1 MESNTTPN
9 NRLKIILV
17 ITLVLL
23 FGTGF
28 YTLNLY
34 NSNIETQEQLIAEK
48 ELVLKDLNNMAAQY
62 DIAIDNNDVAN
73 NKLIQARERIEG
85 LMDSLKISDNNVRSL
100 WRYKKK
106 FLVLQDEMK
115 ELMLENNTLKEEN
128 SMLTNTLDS
137 TKVQL
142 NDRIVYNDSLLNQNT
157 QLATIV
163 RDASVLSAVSLKGL
177 GVIIRSSGKLIPTER
192 ASRADEL
199 KICYTVPKNKLVVF
213 TGVSGSGKSSL
224 AFDTIY
230 NEGQRRYMESFGA
243 YARQFMGDMERPDV
257 DKITGLSPVISI
269 EQKTTNK
276 NPRSTVGTVT
286 EVYDFLRLLYAR
298 IGEAY
303 SYNTGKKMVKF
314 TEEEIVASITEKYAN
329 KKIVLFVFFDNKKSK
344 K

>member
-106 FLVLQDEMK
+106 FLDLQDEMK

-157 QLATIV
+157 QLASIV

-199 KICYTVPKNKLVVF
+199 KICYTVPKNKLVT
-213 TGVSGSGKSSL
+213 TGEKDFFVQILDPKNNILGENKQINFEEKILNYSLSSKFNYTGKNLDICEFVKPRGKKFEKGRYIVNIFDEAILVSSS
-224 AFDTIY
+224 
-230 NEGQRRYMESFGA
+230 
-243 YARQFMGDMERPDV
+243 QFML
-257 DKITGLSPVISI
+257 K
-269 EQKTTNK
+269 
-276 NPRSTVGTVT
+276 
-286 EVYDFLRLLYAR
+286 
-298 IGEAY
+298 
-303 SYNTGKKMVKF
+303 
-314 TEEEIVASITEKYAN
+314 
-329 KKIVLFVFFDNKKSK
+329 
-344 K
+344 

>member
-199 KICYTVPKNKLVVF
+199 KICYTVPKNKLVT
-213 TGVSGSGKSSL
+213 TGEKDFFVQILDPKNNILGKNKQINFEEKILNYSLSSKFNYTGKNLDICEFVKPRGKKFEKGRYIVNIFDEAILVSSS
-224 AFDTIY
+224 
-230 NEGQRRYMESFGA
+230 
-243 YARQFMGDMERPDV
+243 QFML
-257 DKITGLSPVISI
+257 K
-269 EQKTTNK
+269 
-276 NPRSTVGTVT
+276 
-286 EVYDFLRLLYAR
+286 
-298 IGEAY
+298 
-303 SYNTGKKMVKF
+303 
-314 TEEEIVASITEKYAN
+314 
-329 KKIVLFVFFDNKKSK
+329 
-344 K
+344 

>member
-199 KICYTVPKNKLVVF
+199 KICYTVPKNKLVT
-213 TGVSGSGKSSL
+213 TGEKDFFVQVLDPKNNILGKNKQINFEEKILNYSLSSKFNYTGKNLDICEFVKPRGKKFEKGRYIVNIFDEAILVSSS
-224 AFDTIY
+224 
-230 NEGQRRYMESFGA
+230 
-243 YARQFMGDMERPDV
+243 QFML
-257 DKITGLSPVISI
+257 K
-269 EQKTTNK
+269 
-276 NPRSTVGTVT
+276 
-286 EVYDFLRLLYAR
+286 
-298 IGEAY
+298 
-303 SYNTGKKMVKF
+303 
-314 TEEEIVASITEKYAN
+314 
-329 KKIVLFVFFDNKKSK
+329 
-344 K
+344 

>member
-106 FLVLQDEMK
+106 FFVLQDEMK

-199 KICYTVPKNKLVVF
+199 KICYTVPKNKLVT
-213 TGVSGSGKSSL
+213 TGEKDFFVQILDPKNNILGENKQINFEEKILNYSLSSKFNYTGKNLDICEFVKPRGKKFEKGRYIVNIFDEAILVSSS
-224 AFDTIY
+224 
-230 NEGQRRYMESFGA
+230 
-243 YARQFMGDMERPDV
+243 QFML
-257 DKITGLSPVISI
+257 K
-269 EQKTTNK
+269 
-276 NPRSTVGTVT
+276 
-286 EVYDFLRLLYAR
+286 
-298 IGEAY
+298 
-303 SYNTGKKMVKF
+303 
-314 TEEEIVASITEKYAN
+314 
-329 KKIVLFVFFDNKKSK
+329 
-344 K
+344 

>member
-142 NDRIVYNDSLLNQNT
+142 NDRIIYTDSLLNQNA

-163 RDASVLSAVSLKGL
+163 RDASVLSALSLKGL
-177 GVIIRSSGKLIPTER
+177 GVIVRSSGKLIPTER
-192 ASRADEL
+192 ASRAD
-199 KICYTVPKNKLVVF
+199 KVIICFTVPKNKLV
-213 TGVSGSGKSSL
+213 T
-224 AFDTIY
+224 
-230 NEGQRRYMESFGA
+230 
-243 YARQFMGDMERPDV
+243 MGDKDFFIQILDPKNNILGSNKQIEFEEKILNYSLSSKFNYKGENMDICEFVEPRG
-257 DKITGLSPVISI
+257 DKFEKGRYVVNIFDGAALVSSSQFI
-269 EQKTTNK
+269 
-276 NPRSTVGTVT
+276 
-286 EVYDFLRLLYAR
+286 LR
-298 IGEAY
+298 
-303 SYNTGKKMVKF
+303 
-314 TEEEIVASITEKYAN
+314 
-329 KKIVLFVFFDNKKSK
+329 
-344 K
+344 

>member
-115 ELMLENNTLKEEN
+115 EMMLEKNMLKE
-128 SMLTNTLDS
+128 
-137 TKVQL
+137 
-142 NDRIVYNDSLLNQNT
+142 
-157 QLATIV
+157 
-163 RDASVLSAVSLKGL
+163 
-177 GVIIRSSGKLIPTER
+177 
-192 ASRADEL
+192 
-199 KICYTVPKNKLVVF
+199 
-213 TGVSGSGKSSL
+213 
-224 AFDTIY
+224 
-230 NEGQRRYMESFGA
+230 
-243 YARQFMGDMERPDV
+243 
-257 DKITGLSPVISI
+257 
-269 EQKTTNK
+269 
-276 NPRSTVGTVT
+276 
-286 EVYDFLRLLYAR
+286 
-298 IGEAY
+298 
-303 SYNTGKKMVKF
+303 
-314 TEEEIVASITEKYAN
+314 
-329 KKIVLFVFFDNKKSK
+329 
-344 K
+344 

>member
-1 MESNTTPN
+1 MESNTPPN

-106 FLVLQDEMK
+106 FLDLQDEMK

-199 KICYTVPKNKLVVF
+199 KICYTVPKNKLVT
-213 TGVSGSGKSSL
+213 TGEKDFFVQILDPKNNILGENKQINFEEKILNYSLSSK
-224 AFDTIY
+224 FNY
-230 NEGQRRYMESFGA
+230 
-243 YARQFMGDMERPDV
+243 
-257 DKITGLSPVISI
+257 
-269 EQKTTNK
+269 
-276 NPRSTVGTVT
+276 
-286 EVYDFLRLLYAR
+286 
-298 IGEAY
+298 
-303 SYNTGKKMVKF
+303 TGKNLDICEFVKPRGKKF
-314 TEEEIVASITEKYAN
+314 EKGTLYCEY
-329 KKIVLFVFFDNKKSK
+329 I
-344 K
+344 

>member
-157 QLATIV
+157 QLATIL

-199 KICYTVPKNKLVVF
+199 KICYTVPKNKLVT
-213 TGVSGSGKSSL
+213 TGEKDFFVQILDPKNNILGENKQINFEEKILNYSLSSKFNYTGKNLDICEFVKPRGKKFEKGRYIVNIFDEAILVSSS
-224 AFDTIY
+224 
-230 NEGQRRYMESFGA
+230 
-243 YARQFMGDMERPDV
+243 QFML
-257 DKITGLSPVISI
+257 K
-269 EQKTTNK
+269 
-276 NPRSTVGTVT
+276 
-286 EVYDFLRLLYAR
+286 
-298 IGEAY
+298 
-303 SYNTGKKMVKF
+303 
-314 TEEEIVASITEKYAN
+314 
-329 KKIVLFVFFDNKKSK
+329 
-344 K
+344 

>member
-199 KICYTVPKNKLVVF
+199 KICYTVPKNKLVT
-213 TGVSGSGKSSL
+213 TGEKDFFVQILDPKNNILGENKQINFEEKILNYSLSSKFNYTGKNLDICEFVKPRGEKFKKGRYIVNIFDEAILVSSS
-224 AFDTIY
+224 
-230 NEGQRRYMESFGA
+230 
-243 YARQFMGDMERPDV
+243 QFML
-257 DKITGLSPVISI
+257 K
-269 EQKTTNK
+269 
-276 NPRSTVGTVT
+276 
-286 EVYDFLRLLYAR
+286 
-298 IGEAY
+298 
-303 SYNTGKKMVKF
+303 
-314 TEEEIVASITEKYAN
+314 
-329 KKIVLFVFFDNKKSK
+329 
-344 K
+344 

>member
-199 KICYTVPKNKLVVF
+199 KICYTVPKNKLVT
-213 TGVSGSGKSSL
+213 TGEKDFFVQILDPKNNILGENKQINFEEKILNYSLSSKFNYTGKNLDICEFVKPRGKKFKKGRYIVNIFDEAILVSSS
-224 AFDTIY
+224 
-230 NEGQRRYMESFGA
+230 
-243 YARQFMGDMERPDV
+243 QFML
-257 DKITGLSPVISI
+257 K
-269 EQKTTNK
+269 
-276 NPRSTVGTVT
+276 
-286 EVYDFLRLLYAR
+286 
-298 IGEAY
+298 
-303 SYNTGKKMVKF
+303 
-314 TEEEIVASITEKYAN
+314 
-329 KKIVLFVFFDNKKSK
+329 
-344 K
+344 

>member
-106 FLVLQDEMK
+106 FLDLQDEMK

-199 KICYTVPKNKLVVF
+199 KICYTVPKNKLVT
-213 TGVSGSGKSSL
+213 TGEKDFFVQILDPKNNILGENKQINFEDKILNYSLSSKFNYTGKNLDICEFVKPRGKKFEKGRYIVNIFDEAILVSSS
-224 AFDTIY
+224 
-230 NEGQRRYMESFGA
+230 
-243 YARQFMGDMERPDV
+243 QFML
-257 DKITGLSPVISI
+257 K
-269 EQKTTNK
+269 
-276 NPRSTVGTVT
+276 
-286 EVYDFLRLLYAR
+286 
-298 IGEAY
+298 
-303 SYNTGKKMVKF
+303 
-314 TEEEIVASITEKYAN
+314 
-329 KKIVLFVFFDNKKSK
+329 
-344 K
+344 

>member
-106 FLVLQDEMK
+106 FLDLQDEMK

-199 KICYTVPKNKLVVF
+199 KICYTVPKNKLVT
-213 TGVSGSGKSSL
+213 TGEKDFFVQILDPKNNILGENKQINFEEKILNYSLSSKFNYTGKNLDICEFVKPRGKKFEKGRYIVNIFDEAILVSSS
-224 AFDTIY
+224 
-230 NEGQRRYMESFGA
+230 
-243 YARQFMGDMERPDV
+243 QFML
-257 DKITGLSPVISI
+257 K
-269 EQKTTNK
+269 
-276 NPRSTVGTVT
+276 
-286 EVYDFLRLLYAR
+286 
-298 IGEAY
+298 
-303 SYNTGKKMVKF
+303 
-314 TEEEIVASITEKYAN
+314 
-329 KKIVLFVFFDNKKSK
+329 
-344 K
+344 

>member
-106 FLVLQDEMK
+106 FLDLQDEMK
-115 ELMLENNTLKEEN
+115 ELMLENSTLKEEN

-199 KICYTVPKNKLVVF
+199 KICYTVPKNKLVT
-213 TGVSGSGKSSL
+213 TGEKDFFVQILDPKNNILGENKQINFEEKILNYSLSSKFNYTGKNLDICEFVKPRGKKFEKGRYIVNIFDEAILVSSS
-224 AFDTIY
+224 
-230 NEGQRRYMESFGA
+230 
-243 YARQFMGDMERPDV
+243 QFML
-257 DKITGLSPVISI
+257 K
-269 EQKTTNK
+269 
-276 NPRSTVGTVT
+276 
-286 EVYDFLRLLYAR
+286 
-298 IGEAY
+298 
-303 SYNTGKKMVKF
+303 
-314 TEEEIVASITEKYAN
+314 
-329 KKIVLFVFFDNKKSK
+329 
-344 K
+344 

>member
-142 NDRIVYNDSLLNQNT
+142 NDRIVYNDSLLNQNA

-177 GVIIRSSGKLIPTER
+177 GVIVRSSGKLIPTER
-192 ASRADEL
+192 ASRAD
-199 KICYTVPKNKLVVF
+199 KVRICFTVPKNKLV
-213 TGVSGSGKSSL
+213 T
-224 AFDTIY
+224 
-230 NEGQRRYMESFGA
+230 
-243 YARQFMGDMERPDV
+243 MGDKDFFIQILDPKNNILGSNKQIEFEEKILNYSLSSKFNYKGENMDICEFVEPRG
-257 DKITGLSPVISI
+257 DKFEKGRYVVNIFDGAALVSSSQFI
-269 EQKTTNK
+269 
-276 NPRSTVGTVT
+276 
-286 EVYDFLRLLYAR
+286 LR
-298 IGEAY
+298 
-303 SYNTGKKMVKF
+303 
-314 TEEEIVASITEKYAN
+314 
-329 KKIVLFVFFDNKKSK
+329 
-344 K
+344 

>member
-106 FLVLQDEMK
+106 FLDLQDEMK

-199 KICYTVPKNKLVVF
+199 KICYTVPKNKLVT
-213 TGVSGSGKSSL
+213 TGEKDFFVQILDPKNNILGENKQINFEEKILNYSLSSK
-224 AFDTIY
+224 FNY
-230 NEGQRRYMESFGA
+230 
-243 YARQFMGDMERPDV
+243 
-257 DKITGLSPVISI
+257 
-269 EQKTTNK
+269 
-276 NPRSTVGTVT
+276 
-286 EVYDFLRLLYAR
+286 
-298 IGEAY
+298 
-303 SYNTGKKMVKF
+303 TGKNLDICEFVKPRGKKF
-314 TEEEIVASITEKYAN
+314 EKGRYIVNI
-329 KKIVLFVFFDNKKSK
+329 FDEAILVSSSK
-344 K
+344 FMLK

>member
-1 MESNTTPN
+1 MESNTPPN

-106 FLVLQDEMK
+106 FLDLQDEMK

-199 KICYTVPKNKLVVF
+199 KICYTVPKNKLVT
-213 TGVSGSGKSSL
+213 TGEKDFFVQILDPKNNILGENKQINFEEKILNYSLSSK
-224 AFDTIY
+224 FNY
-230 NEGQRRYMESFGA
+230 
-243 YARQFMGDMERPDV
+243 
-257 DKITGLSPVISI
+257 
-269 EQKTTNK
+269 
-276 NPRSTVGTVT
+276 
-286 EVYDFLRLLYAR
+286 
-298 IGEAY
+298 
-303 SYNTGKKMVKF
+303 TGKNLDICEFVKPRGKKF
-314 TEEEIVASITEKYAN
+314 EKGRYIVNI
-329 KKIVLFVFFDNKKSK
+329 FDEAILVSSSK
-344 K
+344 FMLK

>member
-48 ELVLKDLNNMAAQY
+48 ELVLKGLNNMAAQY

-163 RDASVLSAVSLKGL
+163 RDVSVLSAVSLKGL

-199 KICYTVPKNKLVVF
+199 KICYTVPKNKLVT
-213 TGVSGSGKSSL
+213 TGEKDFFVQILDPKNNILGENKQINFEEKILNYSLSSKFNYTGKNLDICEFVKPRGKKFEKGRYIVNIFDEAILVSSS
-224 AFDTIY
+224 
-230 NEGQRRYMESFGA
+230 
-243 YARQFMGDMERPDV
+243 QFML
-257 DKITGLSPVISI
+257 K
-269 EQKTTNK
+269 
-276 NPRSTVGTVT
+276 
-286 EVYDFLRLLYAR
+286 
-298 IGEAY
+298 
-303 SYNTGKKMVKF
+303 
-314 TEEEIVASITEKYAN
+314 
-329 KKIVLFVFFDNKKSK
+329 
-344 K
+344 

>member
-1 MESNTTPN
+1 MESNTPPN

-106 FLVLQDEMK
+106 FLDLQDEMK

-142 NDRIVYNDSLLNQNT
+142 NDRIVYNDSLSNQNT

-199 KICYTVPKNKLVVF
+199 KICYTVPKNKLVT
-213 TGVSGSGKSSL
+213 TGEKDFFVQILDPKNNILGENKQINFEEKILNYSLSSKFNYTGKNLDICEFVKPRGKKFEKGRYIVNIFDEAILVSSS
-224 AFDTIY
+224 
-230 NEGQRRYMESFGA
+230 
-243 YARQFMGDMERPDV
+243 QFML
-257 DKITGLSPVISI
+257 K
-269 EQKTTNK
+269 
-276 NPRSTVGTVT
+276 
-286 EVYDFLRLLYAR
+286 
-298 IGEAY
+298 
-303 SYNTGKKMVKF
+303 
-314 TEEEIVASITEKYAN
+314 
-329 KKIVLFVFFDNKKSK
+329 
-344 K
+344 

>member
-34 NSNIETQEQLIAEK
+34 NNNIETQEQLIAEK

-106 FLVLQDEMK
+106 FLDLQDEMK

-199 KICYTVPKNKLVVF
+199 KICYTVPKNKLVT
-213 TGVSGSGKSSL
+213 TGEKDFFVQILDPKNNILGENKQINFEEKILNYSLSSKFNYTGKNLDICEFVKPRGKKFEKGRYIVNIFDEAILVSSS
-224 AFDTIY
+224 
-230 NEGQRRYMESFGA
+230 
-243 YARQFMGDMERPDV
+243 QFML
-257 DKITGLSPVISI
+257 K
-269 EQKTTNK
+269 
-276 NPRSTVGTVT
+276 
-286 EVYDFLRLLYAR
+286 
-298 IGEAY
+298 
-303 SYNTGKKMVKF
+303 
-314 TEEEIVASITEKYAN
+314 
-329 KKIVLFVFFDNKKSK
+329 
-344 K
+344 

>member
-106 FLVLQDEMK
+106 FLDLQDEMK

-199 KICYTVPKNKLVVF
+199 KICYTVPKNKLVT
-213 TGVSGSGKSSL
+213 TGEKDFFVQILDPKNNILGKNKQINFEEKILNYSLSSKFNYTGKNLDICEFVKPRGKKFEKGRYIVNIFDEAILVSSS
-224 AFDTIY
+224 
-230 NEGQRRYMESFGA
+230 
-243 YARQFMGDMERPDV
+243 QFML
-257 DKITGLSPVISI
+257 K
-269 EQKTTNK
+269 
-276 NPRSTVGTVT
+276 
-286 EVYDFLRLLYAR
+286 
-298 IGEAY
+298 
-303 SYNTGKKMVKF
+303 
-314 TEEEIVASITEKYAN
+314 
-329 KKIVLFVFFDNKKSK
+329 
-344 K
+344 

>member
-199 KICYTVPKNKLVVF
+199 KICYTVPKNKLVT
-213 TGVSGSGKSSL
+213 TGEKDFFVQILDPKNNILGENKQINFEDKILNYSLSSKFNYTGKNLDICEFVKPRGKKFEKGRYIVNIFDEAILVSSS
-224 AFDTIY
+224 
-230 NEGQRRYMESFGA
+230 
-243 YARQFMGDMERPDV
+243 QFML
-257 DKITGLSPVISI
+257 K
-269 EQKTTNK
+269 
-276 NPRSTVGTVT
+276 
-286 EVYDFLRLLYAR
+286 
-298 IGEAY
+298 
-303 SYNTGKKMVKF
+303 
-314 TEEEIVASITEKYAN
+314 
-329 KKIVLFVFFDNKKSK
+329 
-344 K
+344 

>member
-9 NRLKIILV
+9 NRVKIILV

-106 FLVLQDEMK
+106 FLDLQDEMK

-199 KICYTVPKNKLVVF
+199 KICYTVPKNKLVT
-213 TGVSGSGKSSL
+213 TGEKDFFVQILDPKNNILGENKQINFEDKILNYSLSSKFNYTGKNLDICEFVKPRGKKFEKGRYIVNIFDEAILVSSS
-224 AFDTIY
+224 
-230 NEGQRRYMESFGA
+230 
-243 YARQFMGDMERPDV
+243 QFML
-257 DKITGLSPVISI
+257 K
-269 EQKTTNK
+269 
-276 NPRSTVGTVT
+276 
-286 EVYDFLRLLYAR
+286 
-298 IGEAY
+298 
-303 SYNTGKKMVKF
+303 
-314 TEEEIVASITEKYAN
+314 
-329 KKIVLFVFFDNKKSK
+329 
-344 K
+344 

>member
-1 MESNTTPN
+1 MESNTPPN

-106 FLVLQDEMK
+106 FLDLQDEMK

-199 KICYTVPKNKLVVF
+199 KICYTVPKNKLVT
-213 TGVSGSGKSSL
+213 TGEKDFFVQILDPKNNILGENKQINFEEKILNYSLSSKFNYTGKNLDICEFVKPRGKKFEKGRYIVNIFDEAILVSSS
-224 AFDTIY
+224 
-230 NEGQRRYMESFGA
+230 
-243 YARQFMGDMERPDV
+243 QFML
-257 DKITGLSPVISI
+257 K
-269 EQKTTNK
+269 
-276 NPRSTVGTVT
+276 
-286 EVYDFLRLLYAR
+286 
-298 IGEAY
+298 
-303 SYNTGKKMVKF
+303 
-314 TEEEIVASITEKYAN
+314 
-329 KKIVLFVFFDNKKSK
+329 
-344 K
+344 

>member
-106 FLVLQDEMK
+106 FLDLQDEMK

-199 KICYTVPKNKLVVF
+199 KICYTVPKNKLVT
-213 TGVSGSGKSSL
+213 TGEKDIFVQILDPKNNILGENKQINFEEKILNYSLSSKFNYTGKNLDICEFVKPRGKKFEKGRYIVNIFDEAILVSSS
-224 AFDTIY
+224 
-230 NEGQRRYMESFGA
+230 
-243 YARQFMGDMERPDV
+243 QFML
-257 DKITGLSPVISI
+257 K
-269 EQKTTNK
+269 
-276 NPRSTVGTVT
+276 
-286 EVYDFLRLLYAR
+286 
-298 IGEAY
+298 
-303 SYNTGKKMVKF
+303 
-314 TEEEIVASITEKYAN
+314 
-329 KKIVLFVFFDNKKSK
+329 
-344 K
+344 

>member
-34 NSNIETQEQLIAEK
+34 NNNIETQEQLIAEK

-199 KICYTVPKNKLVVF
+199 KICYTVPKNKLVT
-213 TGVSGSGKSSL
+213 TGEKDFFVQILDPRNNILGENKQINFEEKILNYSLSSKFNYTGKNLDICEFVKPRGKKFEKGRYIVNIFDEAILVSSS
-224 AFDTIY
+224 
-230 NEGQRRYMESFGA
+230 
-243 YARQFMGDMERPDV
+243 QFML
-257 DKITGLSPVISI
+257 K
-269 EQKTTNK
+269 
-276 NPRSTVGTVT
+276 
-286 EVYDFLRLLYAR
+286 
-298 IGEAY
+298 
-303 SYNTGKKMVKF
+303 
-314 TEEEIVASITEKYAN
+314 
-329 KKIVLFVFFDNKKSK
+329 
-344 K
+344 

>member
-106 FLVLQDEMK
+106 FLDLQDEMK

-199 KICYTVPKNKLVVF
+199 KICYTVPKNKLVT
-213 TGVSGSGKSSL
+213 TGEKDFFVQILDPKNNILGENKQIN
-224 AFDTIY
+224 F
-230 NEGQRRYMESFGA
+230 E
-243 YARQFMGDMERPDV
+243 
-257 DKITGLSPVISI
+257 DKILNYSLSS
-269 EQKTTNK
+269 KFN
-276 NPRSTVGTVT
+276 
-286 EVYDFLRLLYAR
+286 Y
-298 IGEAY
+298 
-303 SYNTGKKMVKF
+303 TGKNLDICEFVKPRGKKF
-314 TEEEIVASITEKYAN
+314 EKGRYIVNI
-329 KKIVLFVFFDNKKSK
+329 FDEAILVSSSK
-344 K
+344 FMLK

>member
-199 KICYTVPKNKLVVF
+199 KICYTVPKNKLVT
-213 TGVSGSGKSSL
+213 TGEKDFFVQILDPKNNILGENKQINFEEKILNYSLSSKFNYTGKNLDICEFVKPRGKKFEKGRYIVNIFDEAILVSSS
-224 AFDTIY
+224 
-230 NEGQRRYMESFGA
+230 
-243 YARQFMGDMERPDV
+243 QFML
-257 DKITGLSPVISI
+257 K
-269 EQKTTNK
+269 
-276 NPRSTVGTVT
+276 
-286 EVYDFLRLLYAR
+286 
-298 IGEAY
+298 
-303 SYNTGKKMVKF
+303 
-314 TEEEIVASITEKYAN
+314 
-329 KKIVLFVFFDNKKSK
+329 
-344 K
+344 

>member
-106 FLVLQDEMK
+106 FLDLQDEMK

-199 KICYTVPKNKLVVF
+199 KICYTIPKNKLVT
-213 TGVSGSGKSSL
+213 TGEKDFFVQILDPKNNILGENKQINFEDKILNYSLSSKFNYTGKNLDICEFVKPRGKKFEKGRYIVNIFDEAILVSSS
-224 AFDTIY
+224 
-230 NEGQRRYMESFGA
+230 
-243 YARQFMGDMERPDV
+243 QFML
-257 DKITGLSPVISI
+257 K
-269 EQKTTNK
+269 
-276 NPRSTVGTVT
+276 
-286 EVYDFLRLLYAR
+286 
-298 IGEAY
+298 
-303 SYNTGKKMVKF
+303 
-314 TEEEIVASITEKYAN
+314 
-329 KKIVLFVFFDNKKSK
+329 
-344 K
+344 

>member
-34 NSNIETQEQLIAEK
+34 NNNIETQEQLIAEK

-106 FLVLQDEMK
+106 FLDLQDEMK

-199 KICYTVPKNKLVVF
+199 KICYTVPKNKLVT
-213 TGVSGSGKSSL
+213 TGEKDFFVQILDPKNNILGKNKQINFEEKILNYSLSSKFNYTGKNLDICEFVKPRGKKFEKGRYIVNIFDEAILVSSS
-224 AFDTIY
+224 
-230 NEGQRRYMESFGA
+230 
-243 YARQFMGDMERPDV
+243 QFML
-257 DKITGLSPVISI
+257 K
-269 EQKTTNK
+269 
-276 NPRSTVGTVT
+276 
-286 EVYDFLRLLYAR
+286 
-298 IGEAY
+298 
-303 SYNTGKKMVKF
+303 
-314 TEEEIVASITEKYAN
+314 
-329 KKIVLFVFFDNKKSK
+329 
-344 K
+344 

>member
-1 MESNTTPN
+1 
-9 NRLKIILV
+9 
-17 ITLVLL
+17 
-23 FGTGF
+23 
-28 YTLNLY
+28 
-34 NSNIETQEQLIAEK
+34 
-48 ELVLKDLNNMAAQY
+48 MAAQY

-142 NDRIVYNDSLLNQNT
+142 NNRIVYNDSLLNQNT

-199 KICYTVPKNKLVVF
+199 KICYTVPKNKLVT
-213 TGVSGSGKSSL
+213 TGEKDFFVQILDPKNNILGENKQINFEDKILNYSLSSKFNYTGKNLDICEFVKPRGKKFEKGRYIVNIFDEAILVSSS
-224 AFDTIY
+224 
-230 NEGQRRYMESFGA
+230 
-243 YARQFMGDMERPDV
+243 QFML
-257 DKITGLSPVISI
+257 K
-269 EQKTTNK
+269 
-276 NPRSTVGTVT
+276 
-286 EVYDFLRLLYAR
+286 
-298 IGEAY
+298 
-303 SYNTGKKMVKF
+303 
-314 TEEEIVASITEKYAN
+314 
-329 KKIVLFVFFDNKKSK
+329 
-344 K
+344 

>member
-34 NSNIETQEQLIAEK
+34 NNNIETQEQLIAEK

-199 KICYTVPKNKLVVF
+199 KICYTVPKNKLVT
-213 TGVSGSGKSSL
+213 TGEKDFFVQILDPKNNILGENKQINFEEKILNYSLSSKFNYTGKNLDICEFVKPRGKKFEKGRYIVNIFDEAILVSSS
-224 AFDTIY
+224 
-230 NEGQRRYMESFGA
+230 
-243 YARQFMGDMERPDV
+243 QFML
-257 DKITGLSPVISI
+257 K
-269 EQKTTNK
+269 
-276 NPRSTVGTVT
+276 
-286 EVYDFLRLLYAR
+286 
-298 IGEAY
+298 
-303 SYNTGKKMVKF
+303 
-314 TEEEIVASITEKYAN
+314 
-329 KKIVLFVFFDNKKSK
+329 
-344 K
+344 